1 MISNLIA
8 SGAGKARAA
17 KTFSIDRSRYMNAS
31 EALSCARRQWFT
43 KHAQEP
49 SKGYEDGWGYQ
60 ERGNGVERFVVDML
74 ERSGVKLDLAWP
86 NQRSLVS
93 EKHRISGTPDG
104 IIIDVQEAFEIKSID
119 PRTNVSKLPKK
130 EHEIQL
136 QIGME
141 LMRQTN
147 HSPDL
152 GHLIYVDASDW
163 SKVLEFEIERDP
175 NVLDRLKPRADKIL
189 NARKAKSLDPEGAL
203 TGECKWCP
211 FRAACGDASDLFNEG
226 PKVQKKSRRG
236 SNLESLAVDFLEAK
250 SVIDH
255 AKDEYDEY
263 KVAITAELAKRKA
276 QKVTL
281 GNILIELSEISG
293 RTSLD
298 KKAMEKD
305 GIDLT
310 PYEKTG
316 APSTR
321 LIVKELS

>member
-17 KTFSIDRSRYMNAS
+17 KTFNIDRSKYMNAS

-49 SKGYEDGWGYQ
+49 NKGYEDGWGYQ
-60 ERGNGVERFVVDML
+60 ERGNGVEQFVVAML
-74 ERSGVKLDLAWP
+74 ERSGAELALAWP
-86 NQRSLVS
+86 NQKSLVS
-93 EKHRISGTPDG
+93 EEHRISATPDG
-104 IIIDVQEAFEIKSID
+104 VLVDGADAIEIKSID

-130 EHEIQL
+130 EHTVQL

-141 LMRQTN
+141 LMRMNTN
-147 HSPDL
+147 HSPMD
-152 GHLIYVDASDW
+152 GILIYVDASDW
-163 SKVLEFEIERDP
+163 SKILEFPVPRDEE
-175 NVLDRLKPRADKIL
+175 VLDRLKPRADKIL

-211 FRAACGDASDLFNEG
+211 FREACGDASDLFNEG
-226 PKVQKKSRRG
+226 QKAKKKANLGYSLDTDVQGYLGTKHIIEREKQALEEYRQALIAYLGKNKVQEVTVG
-236 SNLESLAVDFLEAK
+236 SVLVQLSQ
-250 SVIDH
+250 
-255 AKDEYDEY
+255 
-263 KVAITAELAKRKA
+263 VAGKR
-276 QKVTL
+276 
-281 GNILIELSEISG
+281 
-293 RTSLD
+293 SLD
-298 KKAMEKD
+298 RAAMEKA

-321 LIVKELS
+321 LTVKEL